1 MSCVV
6 LQTGA
11 NWFASQC
18 PQPEWGL
25 LESHSTY
32 SLSVTA
38 RAFCCKHLKWEWDL
52 VELVLPGHQ
61 PKDVTTHRWSQLPF
75 YPLHL
80 HLVSSEQELLPCDS
94 DAFIEWTAIQMAI
107 SGIET
112 VTLRCKGVWR
122 SVRLN
127 KLALA
132 ALQNVTKSLGTL
144 RHHTWPGNWIPR
156 KCLNQHRT

>member
-1 MSCVV
+1 MLAGRLV
-6 LQTGA
+6 QTGLQGKA
-11 NWFASQC
+11 PPSWEAHWSPMLPL
-18 PQPEWGL
+18 PQ
-25 LESHSTY
+25 ST
-32 SLSVTA
+32 VTA
-38 RAFCCKHLKWEWDL
+38 RPCYCKHIKWEWDQ

>member
-1 MSCVV
+1 MWVGCKLV
-6 LQTGA
+6 QTGLQVNA
-11 NWFASQC
+11 PSQS
-18 PQPEWGL
+18 GA
-25 LESHSTY
+25 HSGVTQY
-32 SLSVTA
+32 ILSVTA
-38 RAFCCKHLKWEWDL
+38 RAFCCKHLKWEWGL

>member
-1 MSCVV
+1 MWEGCKLV
-6 LQTGA
+6 QTGLQVNA
-11 NWFASQC
+11 PSQS
-18 PQPEWGL
+18 GA
-25 LESHSTY
+25 HSGVTQY
-32 SLSVTA
+32 ILSVTA
-38 RAFCCKHLKWEWDL
+38 RSFCCKHLRWEWGQ

>member
-1 MSCVV
+1 MWVGCKLV
-6 LQTGA
+6 QTGLQVNA
-11 NWFASQC
+11 PSQS
-18 PQPEWGL
+18 GA
-25 LESHSTY
+25 HSGVTQY
-32 SLSVTA
+32 ILSVTA
-38 RAFCCKHLKWEWDL
+38 RAFCCKHLRWEWCQ

>member
-1 MSCVV
+1 MWVGCKLV
-6 LQTGA
+6 QTGLQVNA
-11 NWFASQC
+11 PSQS
-18 PQPEWGL
+18 GA
-25 LESHSTY
+25 HSGVTQY
-32 SLSVTA
+32 ILSVTA
-38 RAFCCKHLKWEWDL
+38 RAFCCKHLRWEWDQ

-112 VTLRCKGVWR
+112 VTLRFKGVWR

-132 ALQNVTKSLGTL
+132 ALQDVTESLGTL

>member
-1 MSCVV
+1 MLAGRLV
-6 LQTGA
+6 QTGLQGKA
-11 NWFASQC
+11 PPSWEAHWSPMLPL
-18 PQPEWGL
+18 PQ
-25 LESHSTY
+25 ST
-32 SLSVTA
+32 VTA
-38 RAFCCKHLKWEWDL
+38 RPCYCKHIKWEWDQ

-122 SVRLN
+122 NVPLRV
-127 KLALA
+127 LALVSW
-132 ALQNVTKSLGTL
+132 QHGIKSSSCAWEPMRGPGIGTPKKL
-144 RHHTWPGNWIPR
+144 
-156 KCLNQHRT
+156 

>member
-1 MSCVV
+1 MWVGCKLV
-6 LQTGA
+6 QTGLQVNA
-11 NWFASQC
+11 PSQN
-18 PQPEWGL
+18 GA
-25 LESHSTY
+25 HSGVTQY
-32 SLSVTA
+32 ILSVTA
-38 RAFCCKHLKWEWDL
+38 RAFCCKHLRWEWGQ

>member
-1 MSCVV
+1 MWVGCKL
-6 LQTGA
+6 LQTGLQGNA
-11 NWFASQC
+11 PTQ
-18 PQPEWGL
+18 WGAHQ
-25 LESHSTY
+25 SHTEY
-32 SLSVTA
+32 RLISVTA
-38 RAFCCKHLKWEWDL
+38 RAWCCKLLKWEWDL

-94 DAFIEWTAIQMAI
+94 DAFIEWTAIQRAI

-122 SVRLN
+122 WVPLRV
-127 KLALA
+127 LALVSWQHVIKS
-132 ALQNVTKSLGTL
+132 LVSPEKQNVA
-144 RHHTWPGNWIPR
+144 GNWIPR

>member
-1 MSCVV
+1 MSG
-6 LQTGA
+6 LQAGA

-18 PQPEWGL
+18 PQPEWGPQW
-25 LESHSTY
+25 SHTV
-32 SLSVTA
+32 LSVTA
-38 RAFCCKHLKWEWDL
+38 RSFCCKHLRWEWGQ

>member
-1 MSCVV
+1 MLAGRLV
-6 LQTGA
+6 QTGLQGKA
-11 NWFASQC
+11 PPSWEAHWSPMLPL
-18 PQPEWGL
+18 PQ
-25 LESHSTY
+25 ST
-32 SLSVTA
+32 VTA
-38 RAFCCKHLKWEWDL
+38 RPCYCKHIKWEWDQ

-112 VTLRCKGVWR
+112 VTLRCKPCCQWWFQGWGVEMTLIIFGRLYRGGKWISR
-122 SVRLN
+122 S
-127 KLALA
+127 
-132 ALQNVTKSLGTL
+132 
-144 RHHTWPGNWIPR
+144 P
-156 KCLNQHRT
+156 

>member
-1 MSCVV
+1 MWVGCKLV
-6 LQTGA
+6 QTGLQVNA
-11 NWFASQC
+11 PSQN
-18 PQPEWGL
+18 GA
-25 LESHSTY
+25 HSGVTQY
-32 SLSVTA
+32 ILSVTA
-38 RAFCCKHLKWEWDL
+38 RAFCCKHLRWEWGQ

-127 KLALA
+127 ILALA
-132 ALQNVTKSLGTL
+132 ALQDVTESLGTL

>member
-1 MSCVV
+1 MWVGCKLV
-6 LQTGA
+6 QTGLQVNA
-11 NWFASQC
+11 PSQS
-18 PQPEWGL
+18 GA
-25 LESHSTY
+25 HSGVTQY
-32 SLSVTA
+32 ILSVTA
-38 RAFCCKHLKWEWDL
+38 RSFCCKHLRWEWGQ

-75 YPLHL
+75 YLLHL

>member
-38 RAFCCKHLKWEWDL
+38 RAFCCKHLKWEWGL

-80 HLVSSEQELLPCDS
+80 HLVSSEQELLSCDS

-132 ALQNVTKSLGTL
+132 ALQDVTESLVELETQHVTRELDPQEVFKSA
-144 RHHTWPGNWIPR
+144 
-156 KCLNQHRT
+156 

>member
-1 MSCVV
+1 MWVGCKLV
-6 LQTGA
+6 QTGLQVNA
-11 NWFASQC
+11 PSQS
-18 PQPEWGL
+18 GA
-25 LESHSTY
+25 HSGVTQY
-32 SLSVTA
+32 ILSVTA
-38 RAFCCKHLKWEWDL
+38 RAFCCKHLRWEWGQ

-132 ALQNVTKSLGTL
+132 ALQDVTESLGTL

>member
-1 MSCVV
+1 MWVGCKLV
-6 LQTGA
+6 QTGLQVNA
-11 NWFASQC
+11 PSQS
-18 PQPEWGL
+18 GA
-25 LESHSTY
+25 HSGVTQY
-32 SLSVTA
+32 ILSVTA
-38 RAFCCKHLKWEWDL
+38 RAFCCKHLRWEWDQ

>member
-1 MSCVV
+1 MWVGCKLV
-6 LQTGA
+6 QTGLQGNA
-11 NWFASQC
+11 PTQ
-18 PQPEWGL
+18 WGP
-25 LESHSTY
+25 LESDSTY

-94 DAFIEWTAIQMAI
+94 DAFIEWTAMQMAI

-122 SVRLN
+122 WSPSQDASIGIMATCYQESSFAWDPSRGPGIGTPK
-127 KLALA
+127 KL
-132 ALQNVTKSLGTL
+132 
-144 RHHTWPGNWIPR
+144 
-156 KCLNQHRT
+156 

>member
-1 MSCVV
+1 MWVGCKLV
-6 LQTGA
+6 QTGLQVNA
-11 NWFASQC
+11 PSQS
-18 PQPEWGL
+18 GA
-25 LESHSTY
+25 HSGVTQY
-32 SLSVTA
+32 ILSVTA
-38 RAFCCKHLKWEWDL
+38 RAFCCKHLRWEWGQ

-112 VTLRCKGVWR
+112 VTLRFKGVWR

>member
-1 MSCVV
+1 MWVGCKLV
-6 LQTGA
+6 QTGLQVNA
-11 NWFASQC
+11 PSQN
-18 PQPEWGL
+18 GA
-25 LESHSTY
+25 HSGVTQY
-32 SLSVTA
+32 ILSVTA
-38 RAFCCKHLKWEWDL
+38 RAFCCKHLKWEWGL

-75 YPLHL
+75 YPFHL

-122 SVRLN
+122 WVPLRV
-127 KLALA
+127 LALVSW
-132 ALQNVTKSLGTL
+132 QHVIKSLVSPE
-144 RHHTWPGNWIPR
+144 RQHVAGNWIPR